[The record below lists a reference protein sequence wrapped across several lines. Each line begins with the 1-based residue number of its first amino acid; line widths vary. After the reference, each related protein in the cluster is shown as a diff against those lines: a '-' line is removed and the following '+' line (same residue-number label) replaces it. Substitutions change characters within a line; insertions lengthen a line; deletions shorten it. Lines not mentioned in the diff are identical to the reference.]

1 MNTDLYSALEA
12 GSLIVTGNNRL
23 ARHLTLQYG
32 REQQRRGAAAWLD
45 PGILPWSVWVK
56 QVWYQAR
63 LHPSAA
69 ASPLQ
74 LLSETQ
80 ASLLWEQVIEQLAEL
95 HPTDN
100 PMALARLASRSW
112 TLRHQ
117 WLLAAAE
124 LRQEAYSP
132 DQRAFAD
139 WSDAFGKRCKQR
151 NWLTADELPAAVTE
165 AFQAGLYDL
174 KQPLCLVGFDELNPA
189 QQQLVDAVQAT
200 GAEVRIIRP
209 KDAPE
214 RCLQAVFTDPEA
226 ELQAAAEW
234 ARDKLER
241 HPGESVAVLVPD
253 LQQRAA
259 EVRRFFMDSLMPDW
273 RATSGAFLPPLNLS
287 IGQPLAD
294 KGMISTALRLLA
306 LPWRA
311 LPFGEISLLLRS
323 PYVGGFAA
331 ERNERAAAEVEL
343 RSRSIVELRAG
354 AISFHVREQAPLLA
368 QLLLGVPQWSK
379 SALPSSWVADFSGL
393 LKHCGWPGDQLP
405 ESSEYRAFTKWQA
418 LLEELSSLD
427 AVLGKVSAA
436 KALRVL
442 RSLTANTLFQTE
454 GNPDAVQIMGLLEAS
469 GQEFDHLWLCGLTT
483 DAWPQSSQPD
493 PLIPFTLQR
502 KRNMPNSTPAITHHF
517 AASLMRATLASCRE
531 PVVSW
536 PRFRDDEELQP
547 APLPVTDVTPWQ
559 PGSVAAVSYQTTIFE
574 CRTLDTV
581 SGDDDIP
588 PPIPEGQ
595 KVYGGA
601 GLLAQQAACPARAFV
616 ERRLGAKE
624 LRKAVS
630 GLDPMTRGE
639 LMHEVLERWYTAY
652 PDSSSLVTMSADVRA
667 SRLEALIA
675 EMFAP
680 RISREQGV
688 LAIVTEQ
695 EALRLQLV
703 VEQFFDLEV
712 TRAPFTVA
720 GTEEPRSV
728 SIGGLDLKLRLDRLD
743 RLTGGEMLVIDYKSS
758 KISASRWAPPRPL
771 EPQLPL
777 YAVTQGA
784 DGIAIAQ
791 VASKGVRIDGWSDA
805 ETGIAGIKPVEKL
818 KFDVDD
824 WVDLVEAWRH
834 SFEVLAQEFLAGD
847 FRVNLD
853 DLSAAR
859 GEFGLVIRTSELAG
873 LLADETDEEGV
884 DD

>member
-1 MNTDLYSALEA
+1 MNTDLYSALKA

-23 ARHLTLQYG
+23 ARHLMLEYG
-32 REQQRRGAAAWLD
+32 REQQRRGASAWLD
-45 PGILPWSVWVK
+45 PDILPWSVWVK
-56 QVWYQAR
+56 RAWYQAR
-63 LHPSAA
+63 LHPSATC
-69 ASPLQ
+69 PPRQ
-74 LLSETQ
+74 LLSDTQ
-80 ASLLWEQVIEQLAEL
+80 ASMLWQQVIEDFGEQ

-100 PMALARLASRSW
+100 PMALAGLASRSW
-112 TLRHQ
+112 TLCHQ
-117 WLLAAAE
+117 WLLSTAE

-132 DQRAFAD
+132 DQRAFAR
-139 WSDAFGKRCKQR
+139 WSDAFKERCKQR
-151 NWLTADELPAAVTE
+151 NWLTADELPVAVTQ
-165 AFQAGLYDL
+165 AFEAGLCDL
-174 KQPLCLVGFDELNPA
+174 QHAVCLVGFDELNPA
-189 QQQLVDAVQAT
+189 QHQLVSAVQAT
-200 GAEVRIIRP
+200 GAEVRIIQP

-214 RCLQAVFTDPEA
+214 RCLHAVFNDPEA

-234 ARDKLER
+234 ARDKLEQY
-241 HPGESVAVLVPD
+241 PGDSVAVLVPD

-259 EVRRFFMDSLMPDW
+259 EVRRLFMDSLMPDW

-323 PYVGGFAA
+323 PYLGDFLA
-331 ERNERAAAEVEL
+331 ERNERAAAEIAL
-343 RSRSIVELRAG
+343 RSRSVVELWAG
-354 AISFHVREQAPLLA
+354 AIAFHIREQAPLLA
-368 QLLLGVPQWSK
+368 QLFLGVPRWTQ
-379 SALPSSWVADFSGL
+379 SALPSSWAADFSGL

-405 ESSEYRAFTKWQA
+405 ESSEYRAFTKWQS

-436 KALRVL
+436 KAVSVL
-442 RSLTANTLFQTE
+442 RSLAANTLFQTE

-469 GQEFDHLWLCGLTT
+469 GQEFDHLWLSGLTT
-483 DAWPQSSQPD
+483 SAWPQSSQPD
-493 PLIPFTLQR
+493 SLIPFTLQR
-502 KRNMPNSTPAITHHF
+502 KRNMPNSTPAITHRF
-517 AASLMRATLASCRE
+517 AAKLMRATLASCRA

-547 APLPVTDVTPWQ
+547 APLPVADVIPWQ
-559 PGSVAAVSYQTTIFE
+559 PDSVPADSYQTTIFVS
-574 CRTLDTV
+574 RALDTV

-595 KVYGGA
+595 KVFGGS

-630 GLDPMTRGE
+630 GLDPMARGE

-652 PDSSSLVTMSADVRA
+652 PDSSSLVTMSADLRA

-688 LAIVTEQ
+688 LAIVTQQ
-695 EALRLQLV
+695 EALRLQVV

-712 TRAPFTVA
+712 TRAAFTVA
-720 GTEEPRSV
+720 GTEEPRGV
-728 SIGGLDLKLRLDRLD
+728 SIGGLDLQLRLDRLD
-743 RLTGGEMLVIDYKSS
+743 RLASGEMLVIDYKSS

-818 KFDVDD
+818 KFDVDN
-824 WVDLVEAWRH
+824 WPDLVEAWRH

-853 DLSAAR
+853 DLQAAR

-873 LLADETDEEGV
+873 LLADEADEACV